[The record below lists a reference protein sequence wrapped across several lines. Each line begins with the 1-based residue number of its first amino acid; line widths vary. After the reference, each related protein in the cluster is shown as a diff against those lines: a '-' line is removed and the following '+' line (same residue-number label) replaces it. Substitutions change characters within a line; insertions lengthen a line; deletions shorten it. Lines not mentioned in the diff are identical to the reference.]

1 MSDIKENIEKIRG
14 RISVAAKKSG
24 REGSDIILL
33 AATKTV
39 SPERIN
45 EAIDCGITDIG
56 ENRVQEFKEKY
67 DYIKKGVNHHFIGH
81 LQTNKVKYIVGKTC
95 LIHSAQSEK
104 LLDEIERLS
113 EKCGILSH
121 VLIEI
126 NASGEDSKFGV
137 GFEDVLNML
146 QNNENRNNVYIDGL
160 MTIGPNTAD
169 ADAVRNSFK
178 NMKNLFDKL
187 SKLQF
192 KNSTMKYLSMGMSA
206 DYEVAIE
213 EGANIVRIGSAVF
226 GKRDYTGQ

>member
-1 MSDIKENIEKIRG
+1 MSDIRENIEKIRE
-14 RISVAAKKSG
+14 RISIAAQKSG
-24 REGSDIILL
+24 REEKDVILL

-67 DYIKKGVNHHFIGH
+67 GYIKKGVNHHFIGH

-95 LIHSAQSEK
+95 LIHSAQSGK

-121 VLIEI
+121 VLIEV
-126 NASGEDSKFGV
+126 NASGEDTKFGV
-137 GFEDVLNML
+137 GFDDVLKML
-146 QNNENRNNVYIDGL
+146 ENNESRNNVFIDGL
-160 MTIGPNTAD
+160 MTIGPNTASITAIRD
-169 ADAVRNSFK
+169 SFK
-178 NMKNLFDKL
+178 NMKNLFDTL

-192 KNSTMKYLSMGMSA
+192 KNSAMKYLSMGMSA
-206 DYEVAIE
+206 DYEIAIE

-226 GKRDYTGQ
+226 GKRN